1 MDDVCDTKAFLVK
14 MEISKGWTHGC
25 AFSWDQ
31 NLDFM
36 FSSGHKKKI
45 GKRHLSLTKFR
56 LCGTCWQDSG
66 VWNCDMTKF
75 LHSQKCD
82 NYYVFQYFNSSLGGS
97 MGLSSYSGL
106 IKHEWKLWCLYLSW
120 LKIYPIGI
128 LCFQYFFC
136 TIYDIYL
143 SIPTMTINVVCSLL
157 FAVGISLEFKVENFC
172 LNNLF
177 GPWTLNLDCQVYKCI
192 IV

>member
-1 MDDVCDTKAFLVK
+1 MK

-106 IKHEWKLWCLYLSW
+106 IKHEWKFWCLYVSW
-120 LKIYPIGI
+120 LKIYSIDI
-128 LCFQYFFC
+128 LCLQFFC

-143 SIPTMTINVVCSLL
+143 FIPAMTINVVCSLL
-157 FAVGISLEFKVENFC
+157 FAVGISLEFKVENFWV
-172 LNNLF
+172 NTLF

>member
-1 MDDVCDTKAFLVK
+1 MFVTHKPLVK

-66 VWNCDMTKF
+66 EWNCDMTKF

-106 IKHEWKLWCLYLSW
+106 IKHEWIKLVENISNRYIVLSIFLYYL
-120 LKIYPIGI
+120 
-128 LCFQYFFC
+128 
-136 TIYDIYL
+136 IYDIGWVKKNWDLKKY
-143 SIPTMTINVVCSLL
+143 VYCSEGHKNQANKILIL
-157 FAVGISLEFKVENFC
+157 CMFFS
-172 LNNLF
+172 
-177 GPWTLNLDCQVYKCI
+177 TLGHLV
-192 IV
+192 

>member
-1 MDDVCDTKAFLVK
+1 MFVIHKPLVK

-106 IKHEWKLWCLYLSW
+106 IKHEWKLWFFLYFSW
-120 LKIYPIGI
+120 LKIYPIDI
-128 LCFQYFFC
+128 LCFQFFC

>member
-1 MDDVCDTKAFLVK
+1 MFVTHKPLVK
-14 MEISKGWTHGC
+14 MEISNGWTHGC

-106 IKHEWKLWCLYLSW
+106 IKHEWIKLVENISNRY
-120 LKIYPIGI
+120 IV
-128 LCFQYFFC
+128 
-136 TIYDIYL
+136 L
-143 SIPTMTINVVCSLL
+143 SIFLYYLWYLPFYTNNDNKCCL
-157 FAVGISLEFKVENFC
+157 FSVICCWHFLGIQSRKFLS
-172 LNNLF
+172 
-177 GPWTLNLDCQVYKCI
+177 
-192 IV
+192 

>member
-1 MDDVCDTKAFLVK
+1 MMFVTHKPFVK

-106 IKHEWKLWCLYLSW
+106 IKHEWIKLVENISNRY
-120 LKIYPIGI
+120 IV
-128 LCFQYFFC
+128 
-136 TIYDIYL
+136 L
-143 SIPTMTINVVCSLL
+143 SIFLYYLWYLPFYTNNDNKCCL
-157 FAVGISLEFKVENFC
+157 FSVICCWHFLGIQSRKFLS
-172 LNNLF
+172 
-177 GPWTLNLDCQVYKCI
+177 
-192 IV
+192 